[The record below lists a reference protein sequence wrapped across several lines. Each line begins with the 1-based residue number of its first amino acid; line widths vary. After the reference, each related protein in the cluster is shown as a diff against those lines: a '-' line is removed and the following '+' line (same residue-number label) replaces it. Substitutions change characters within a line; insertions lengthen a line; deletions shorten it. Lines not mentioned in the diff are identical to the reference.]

1 MIFVLTLHSLVRWLT
16 ILVAAAL
23 IIKFAIGLL
32 KKQPYDKT
40 ANALAGAF
48 GGTMDLQLTL
58 GFIFFIWNGMMVE
71 GGFGLRHRWEHL
83 VIMLAAVVVAHL
95 PAMWKKQPDAI
106 RYRNGLIAVVVAL
119 LLVVVG
125 VSLLPGNRWLGV
137 AGLW

>member
-1 MIFVLTLHSLVRWLT
+1 MTFVLTLHSLVRWLT
-16 ILVAAAL
+16 VLVAVAL
-23 IIKFAIGLL
+23 IVKFAIGII

-40 ANALAGAF
+40 ANTLAGVF

-58 GFIFFIWNGMMVE
+58 GLLFFIWNGMLIP

-95 PAMWKKQPDAI
+95 PAMWKKKDDAT
-106 RYRNGLIAVVVAL
+106 RYRNGLIAVVVSL

-125 VSLLPGNRWLGV
+125 VSLLPGNRWLGI